1 MLFPFF
7 SGNTY
12 LFIFFV
18 GGYGAMYDMLVYS
31 IFTLSSTS
39 LTTISLCRFSNQKLT
54 WNTSVHTT
62 AFSPPCNNA
71 DHKQM
76 LQ

>member
-1 MLFPFF
+1 MYFL
-7 SGNTY
+7 S
-12 LFIFFV
+12 V
-18 GGYGAMYDMLVYS
+18 GGYGAMCEALVYS
-31 IFTLSSTS
+31 IFIVSGTS
-39 LTTISLCRFSNQKLT
+39 HTTISLCRFSNQKLT